1 MMTREKSMKPNDRKN
16 DEPSDEVTNLL
27 TRRRAMALMGAGLA
41 AVAAACSTGATAT
54 TGSQPATSGGSTTG
68 GATTGGTGGTTSG
81 GAGSTTGSTVSCILT
96 PEMTEGPFYIDGE
109 AIRTDIT
116 EGLPGTPL
124 RLDLGV
130 ADASSC
136 EPIKDAVVE
145 VWHADAAGDY
155 SGFGGGAS
163 SMTFLRGG
171 QVSDANG
178 RVAIDTIYPGWYQGR
193 TVHIH
198 VKVHAG
204 GNVVHTGQL
213 FFDDSLT
220 DDVYAASPYDER
232 GDRTTRNDQDGIYSS
247 GGAESTLTVKP
258 SGDGYVGSIVM
269 GVQR

>member
-1 MMTREKSMKPNDRKN
+1 MKSNDS
-16 DEPSDEVTNLL
+16 DDAHDDEVTSTL
-27 TRRRAMALMGAGLA
+27 TRRRAMALMGAAGLA
-41 AVAAACSTGATAT
+41 AVAAACSTGTTPT
-54 TGSQPATSGGSTTG
+54 TGSQPATTGGSATETG
-68 GATTGGTGGTTSG
+68 GAR
-81 GAGSTTGSTVSCILT
+81 STTGSTVSCILT

-109 AIRTDIT
+109 AIRGDIT

-155 SGFGGGAS
+155 SGFGNGAS

-171 QVSDANG
+171 QVSDTDG
-178 RVAIDTIYPGWYQGR
+178 KVAIETIYPGWYQGR

-204 GNVVHTGQL
+204 GNTVHTGQL
-213 FFDDSLT
+213 FFDDTLT
-220 DDVYAASPYDER
+220 DDVYGASPYSDR
-232 GDRTTRNDQDGIYSS
+232 PDRTTRNDQDGIYAS
-247 GGAESTLTVKP
+247 GGAESTLTVRQD
-258 SGDGYVGSIVM
+258 GDGYVGSIVM